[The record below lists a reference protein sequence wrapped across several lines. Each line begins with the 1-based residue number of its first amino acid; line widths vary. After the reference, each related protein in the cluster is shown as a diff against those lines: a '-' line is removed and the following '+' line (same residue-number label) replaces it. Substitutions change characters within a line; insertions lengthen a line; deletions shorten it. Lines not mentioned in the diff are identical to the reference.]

1 MNACE
6 LVDKKIKDL
15 KIVVNGAGAAGIAC
29 IDLINSY
36 GADKKNFIMVDS
48 KGVIYKGRKE
58 NMNELKEAHAADTD
72 ARTLEDALKDADLF
86 IGVSA
91 KDALS

>member
-6 LVDKKIKDL
+6 IVGKKIENL

-58 NMNELKEAHAADTD
+58 NMNELKEEHAAETD
-72 ARTLEDALKDADLF
+72 ARTLEDALRGADLF

-91 KDALS
+91 ANVLS

>member
-1 MNACE
+1 
-6 LVDKKIKDL
+6 
-15 KIVVNGAGAAGIAC
+15 VVSGAGAAGTAC

-48 KGVIYKGRKE
+48 IGVIYKGRKE
-58 NMNELKEAHAADTD
+58 NMNAFKESHAAETT
-72 ARTLEDALKDADLF
+72 ARTLADALKGADLF

-91 KDALS
+91 AGALS